1 MGRIEPTDQVLW
13 VQKLMPTTSGGS
25 IYKLTDEHFYCFAE
39 DVRHAAVILEQ
50 EHVRRGRSAD
60 KPDPNHERWR
70 LDSEYKEDICSRLP
84 LDEDVPLRQH
94 LNL

>member
-1 MGRIEPTDQVLW
+1 MLCSQVSSAWGILSL
-13 VQKLMPTTSGGS
+13 QM
-25 IYKLTDEHFYCFAE
+25 
-39 DVRHAAVILEQ
+39 RHAAVILEQ

-60 KPDPNHERWR
+60 KPDPNHVRWR